1 MKLRCAGV
9 TKITQVIVTSC
20 YIANNNFT
28 FFKIYRQV
36 KVLISGSEYLRAIKR
51 PFQRFG
57 RRRWGGGGSDVGHDI
72 DGQPL
77 EEQLFA
83 KASGKRSSVITRL
96 KRPAD

>member
-36 KVLISGSEYLRAIKR
+36 KVLISGSEYSQSDKAPLPALW
-51 PFQRFG
+51 QEMG
-57 RRRWGGGGSDVGHDI
+57 RRRIRCRARYRRSGRCGAIVRDRRPVSD
-72 DGQPL
+72 
-77 EEQLFA
+77 
-83 KASGKRSSVITRL
+83 RR
-96 KRPAD
+96 